1 MPLRVQYSNWRHRD
15 ASCLLVVFQFIYLA
29 AVWPDLYDERVAKL
43 DQGTFVEQGGA
54 WAMQI
59 DPATEYCA
67 TVIGPILR

>member
-1 MPLRVQYSNWRHRD
+1 
-15 ASCLLVVFQFIYLA
+15 LVVFQCIYLV
-29 AVWPDLYDERVAKL
+29 AVWPNLYDERVAKL